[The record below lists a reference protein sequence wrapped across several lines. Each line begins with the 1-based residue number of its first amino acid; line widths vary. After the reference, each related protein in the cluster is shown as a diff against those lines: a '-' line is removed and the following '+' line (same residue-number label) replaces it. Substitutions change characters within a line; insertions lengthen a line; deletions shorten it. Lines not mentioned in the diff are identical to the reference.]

1 MVLSSIRVEVEKLAL
16 TLAKRFRYSTLN
28 TLVLRAGYGWGQVST
43 SGNVCTYTCDKD
55 MKRPLSEV
63 AAIKEIISLKIQF
76 CTSLDL
82 AATFLLLATM
92 PSLNR
97 LQLKGCGVKEF
108 PPEIGAL
115 GNIVELDLGN
125 EVEGS
130 SNEFTTFPP
139 EFGSLKRLRYLKLN
153 HNLRFESFPPEV
165 AKLTNLTHVGLRGF
179 HSLPENIELFPNLKD
194 LNLTFS
200 GIVPR
205 QVVPLIARPNGLKS
219 VTVGEAYFDMFK
231 ELTTEY
237 PDFSVIWE
245 QTSMRGDY

>member
-1 MVLSSIRVEVEKLAL
+1 MILSRIREEVKKLAL
-16 TLAKRFRYSTLN
+16 TLTHRFRYSTLN

-55 MKRPLSEV
+55 IKRPPSEV
-63 AAIKEIISLKIQF
+63 ASIKEIISLNIQF

-82 AATFLLLATM
+82 AATFLMLAKM

-97 LQLKGCGVKEF
+97 LQLRSCGIKEL

-125 EVEGS
+125 EGS
-130 SNEFTTFPP
+130 SGSNEFTTFPP
-139 EFGSLKRLRYLKLN
+139 ELGSMKRLRYLKLQDN
-153 HNLRFESFPPEV
+153 PQFKSFPPEV
-165 AKLTNLTHVGLRGF
+165 AKLSNLNHVGLKGF
-179 HSLPENIELFPNLKD
+179 HSLPDNIELFPNLKD
-194 LNLTFS
+194 LKLTFS
-200 GIVPR
+200 GIVPK
-205 QVVPLIARPNGLKS
+205 QIVPLIARPNGLKS
-219 VTVGEAYFDMFK
+219 VTVGEAYFEMFK

-237 PDFSVIWE
+237 PDFSVTWE